1 VVSFSEQTQEH
12 WTTEIPACVICA
24 YLAMYK
30 GINLHLRLVQVV
42 PNRRRLPRNWLWL
55 SALQWTPS
63 SRTAPHHGFAMV
75 ELSGQYFLLSLSC

>member
-42 PNRRRLPRNWLWL
+42 PNWKRLPRKWPW
-55 SALQWTPS
+55 PS
-63 SRTAPHHGFAMV
+63 GTLMESIFQERLPTMA
-75 ELSGQYFLLSLSC
+75 